1 MMAKAMTSRKQS
13 KTLKEEPQGSLP
25 GAWDPESDA
34 RLQAF
39 MDQAIGGQNDAYLKK
54 LAMTVVQLQAMSE
67 ITALQSDL
75 LKEKAEITRETKSI
89 SDSKVQIAQAKRR
102 LTLENKKIAEVQESL
117 LKAEKA
123 VDRRMKKVSALSLF
137 LKGTAK

>member
-1 MMAKAMTSRKQS
+1 M
-13 KTLKEEPQGSLP
+13 
-25 GAWDPESDA
+25 
-34 RLQAF
+34 QAF

-89 SDSKVQIAQAKRR
+89 SDSKVQIAQAGLDLGRGVFVR
-102 LTLENKKIAEVQESL
+102 EQALDPRETIACGGG
-117 LKAEKA
+117 KA
-123 VDRRMKKVSALSLF
+123 VE
-137 LKGTAK
+137 KGVLGVQPRQVGRKFQGRHGWQA